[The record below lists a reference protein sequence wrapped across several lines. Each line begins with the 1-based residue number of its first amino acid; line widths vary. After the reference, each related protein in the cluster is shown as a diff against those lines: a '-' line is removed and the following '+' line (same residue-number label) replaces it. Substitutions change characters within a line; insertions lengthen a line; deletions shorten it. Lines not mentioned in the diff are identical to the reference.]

1 MVEILTCRC
10 RCFTAIYLVL
20 ILFLINSLLYTAF
33 VDESLIRTMDLV
45 IDIQFVKGA
54 KHNILPKEVAVVAL
68 NGDYHGHWVVQPSSN
83 LRRLTANTRR
93 ENNWLTQ
100 QCHGFNYSE
109 GEISLK
115 ALHTIVRF
123 IAKYAGKIFVRGK
136 DKWLT
141 LCKII
146 PNEIINLEYDKK
158 CPCFDKL
165 SSNVYCIHDAVKFSS
180 RKYRCA
186 LNNADRLKS
195 YVCSRDSDLNT
206 NLIDLNDGQSS
217 NIGDTFTIPIAHC
230 GCIPGRSD
238 PTGVDQTDGIC
249 RKY

>member
-1 MVEILTCRC
+1 M
-10 RCFTAIYLVL
+10 L

-146 PNEIINLEYDKK
+146 PNEIINLEYDKD
-158 CPCFDKL
+158 CPSFDKL
-165 SSNVYCIHDAVKFSS
+165 SSDVYCIHHAVKLSTQ
-180 RKYRCA
+180 KYRCA
-186 LNNADRLKS
+186 LNNAHRLKS
-195 YVCSRDSDLNT
+195 YLNT
-206 NLIDLNDGQSS
+206 SNFYQSNDLITFDDGQSP
-217 NIGDTFTIPIAHC
+217 NIENHLAVPNSHYRRV
-230 GCIPGRSD
+230 PSRPD
-238 PTGVDQTDGIC
+238 PTGVDETDGF
-249 RKY
+249 RNKH